1 MSRLAPGALT
11 RWQTSR
17 LVRMKTRALYFHS
30 QRPTTLSVRVD
41 FPKGLITEWYP
52 PASKVA
58 PGPSAAMGP
67 VYQNGIAQMGDAFLA
82 NDKHAESSVAYE
94 ISYEYRLNRS
104 AWLFQEL
111 RGVLLGD

>member
-1 MSRLAPGALT
+1 M
-11 RWQTSR
+11 
-17 LVRMKTRALYFHS
+17 VRMKTRALYFHS

-111 RGVLLGD
+111 HGVLLGD